1 MTMSDLTH
9 YETRTPVN
17 FLALLFGAAAAPIA
31 WLGQIMLNYSITA
44 YACYPGDH
52 PVTIASASALKAAM
66 LAFDA
71 MAILVTVVGGIVA
84 WLSLMKARVHMRE
97 GQPHPAAEGR
107 ALFIAIWGIF
117 SSLWFLGAILFT
129 TIASLTVPPCLN

>member
-17 FLALLFGAAAAPIA
+17 FLALLFGATAAPIA
-31 WLGQIMLNYSITA
+31 WLGQTMLNYSITA

-66 LAFDA
+66 LAFDGVA
-71 MAILVTVVGGIVA
+71 MLVTVAGGIVA
-84 WLSLMKARVHMRE
+84 WLCLMKTGMRLRE
-97 GQPHPAAEGR
+97 REPYPAAEGR
-107 ALFIAIWGIF
+107 ARFIAIWGIF
-117 SSLWFLGAILFT
+117 SSLWFFGAILFN

>member
-9 YETRTPVN
+9 YEMRTPVN

-31 WLGQIMLNYSITA
+31 WLGQIMLNYSVTA

-66 LAFDA
+66 LAFDGVA
-71 MAILVTVVGGIVA
+71 TLMTVAGGIVA
-84 WLSLMKARVHMRE
+84 WLCLMKTGIRLRE

-107 ALFIAIWGIF
+107 ARFIAIWGIF
-117 SSLWFLGAILFT
+117 SSLWFFGAVLFN